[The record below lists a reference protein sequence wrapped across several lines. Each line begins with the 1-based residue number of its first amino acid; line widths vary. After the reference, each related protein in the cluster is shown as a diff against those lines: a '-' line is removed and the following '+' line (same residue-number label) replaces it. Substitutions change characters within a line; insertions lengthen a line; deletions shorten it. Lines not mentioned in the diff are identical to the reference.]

1 MTFRGAQRVSL
12 EARRKKAKEKMMLSQ
27 AYVYMPSGTVVWE
40 LTFPQL
46 YEQKVLC
53 SCFMHC
59 VIWRSRKAFAVLDG
73 SNMISQGLKDT
84 SQSKNNLLK
93 QPISAI
99 TIFWCQP
106 CSVWNNTGHMLA
118 TCACGVRQKSTSG
131 WPVTSHC
138 TAQKSHL
145 LLNNVSFASSLRV
158 CKIKHLQRIS
168 LIHGGLSS
176 LTSKATSSARDYCMN
191 ISPAKE

>member
-1 MTFRGAQRVSL
+1 MAKFQTSSLRILRGSHCCQTRTREALNMTFRGAQRVSL

-99 TIFWCQP
+99 TIF
-106 CSVWNNTGHMLA
+106 
-118 TCACGVRQKSTSG
+118 
-131 WPVTSHC
+131 
-138 TAQKSHL
+138 
-145 LLNNVSFASSLRV
+145 
-158 CKIKHLQRIS
+158 
-168 LIHGGLSS
+168 
-176 LTSKATSSARDYCMN
+176 
-191 ISPAKE
+191 